1 MVNNVFFTDQF
12 NKILYKDTLT
22 IFEQELKD
30 MINNSVF
37 QSVSYGQQLLL
48 LCKMFT
54 TKVEIKKQQKL
65 LWGKMRL
72 TLFKGQINASDVT
85 EQELMTYGAQLIF
98 IIREFFT
105 GEQLLYH
112 FGGTD
117 SKGNFLGDAL
127 IPQQEVLKNLSAVGK
142 KAIGVTSAIQKSFI
156 NDGEDSV
163 VNSNLW
169 NKVLQLSEIAN
180 DNQLN
185 YNSKAIVNKKAVFQ
199 HSEPDENIYA
209 YFTKKRKQLIMYY
222 NIQSNDFIPINRGW
236 LWEWYNSIMLSNNDE
251 MKDYVIAGLE
261 QNTLAPMILS
271 PDFVRGTKE
280 GDYVTAKNQHVQS
293 KYNNLKIIS
302 YNNILN
308 IMYDFTTVLNMY
320 LAGKNPSIM
329 SQNLLN
335 ILNKHFIPSAVAKES
350 QNLNNIVND
359 ELLRKLTTK

>member
-1 MVNNVFFTDQF
+1 MANNVFFTNQF
-12 NKILYKDTLT
+12 NEILKKETLT
-22 IFEQELKD
+22 IFERELKN
-30 MINNSVF
+30 MISDSVF
-37 QSVSYGQQLLL
+37 QSMSYGQQLLL

-72 TLFKGQINASDVT
+72 TLFKGKISSNDVT

-98 IIREFFT
+98 MIREFFT

-117 SKGNFLGDAL
+117 SKGAFLGDAL
-127 IPQQEVLKNLSAVGK
+127 IPQREVLKNLSVIGS
-142 KAIGVTSAIQKSFI
+142 KAIGVTTAIQRAFI
-156 NDGEDSV
+156 TNNDSV
-163 VNSNLW
+163 VNTDLW
-169 NKVLQLSEIAN
+169 NKVLQLSSIA
-180 DNQLN
+180 DNGQLDFE
-185 YNSKAIVNKKAVFQ
+185 SKAIVNKKVVFQ
-199 HSEPDENIYA
+199 NTKSDENIYA
-209 YFTKKRKQLIMYY
+209 YYTKKKQQLIMYY
-222 NIQSNDFIPINRGW
+222 NIQSNNFIKINRGW
-236 LWEWYNSIMLSNNDE
+236 LWEWYNSIMMSDNDE
-251 MKDYVIAGLE
+251 MKEYVAEGLE
-261 QNTLAPMILS
+261 QDTLAPMILS

-280 GDYVTAKNQHVQS
+280 GDYITAKNQHVQS

-308 IMYDFTTVLNMY
+308 IMYDFTIVLEMY
-320 LAGKNPSIM
+320 LAGKNPTII

-335 ILNKHFIPSAVAKES
+335 ILHKHFIPSTIAKES